1 MSMFFKS
8 VEVLV
13 LVGQGGL
20 RRSEIVL
27 GKNFSSNNERMM
39 MFSEINNRKKRNSSR
54 DVVNGILRDFLP
66 AIPPLDIL

>member
-39 MFSEINNRKKRNSSR
+39 MFNEINNRKKRNSSR
-54 DVVNGILRDFLP
+54 DVVNGILRDFLL